1 MLLDN
6 DKELN
11 GHPDDW
17 MTCRPLICLSS
28 RAQSF
33 VLGSWIQGSRS
44 WILKRHFPCSLDV
57 WLKPITIHHFQALSD
72 LLAAIAEWYMS
83 ALFQP
88 KFLLEVLKDTVEI
101 HHMSLRRPITGGRQ
115 PDIEGKNE
123 AQAPVLSPKILGESR
138 QDCGQQPFFSWA
150 PSSHLWG

>member
-1 MLLDN
+1 MIRNSTDI
-6 DKELN
+6 
-11 GHPDDW
+11 P
-17 MTCRPLICLSS
+17 MTGWPVDLSS
-28 RAQSF
+28 VWAQEHNHLF
-33 VLGSWIQGSRS
+33 LDPG
-44 WILKRHFPCSLDV
+44 LKRHFPYSLDV
-57 WLKPITIHHFQALSD
+57 WLKPITIRHFQALSD
-72 LLAAIAEWYMS
+72 LLAAIAEWYMR

-88 KFLLEVLKDTVEI
+88 KFLLEVLKDTAEI

-123 AQAPVLSPKILGESR
+123 AQAPALSPKILGESR